1 MKLQIDNFDGH
12 GLRDYTATI
21 DGSRSPQLV
30 RRLNRPAELTF
41 SLVADGPD
49 FVVPASGARV
59 MLGKTNGQ
67 DVFTGYLKQ
76 SPVFEYLGWGQRG
89 PVYRYNLV
97 AQSDESILDRK
108 RLPNRSPF
116 IDRGGGNAL
125 RQLAE
130 DLLPGAFDTSG
141 MQDVD
146 TLLRYPVDPQKT
158 WSQHAAKIALQT
170 GASYRAIGGG
180 LSFVPLGAT
189 EHSILQTDPDFS
201 PDGLSLQAGD
211 GLVNDVTVIGLTEP
225 QDHVKDYFVGDGLS
239 LKFYLS
245 QNPFNPPGRTLLDEE
260 YAGTALNPVLWNAAN
275 PSSAITVGNGKLQIA
290 GGTGVDGQSTI
301 VFAEPIE
308 LGGAL
313 VLQHGDVAFTAASDG
328 VLGGLYPNAISIAG
342 CLAGFRISP
351 SGAESTIQALV
362 SGVVVG
368 TPVSTVAGHHYALT
382 TRFYATEIYR
392 RRQIFHAAGHS
403 AGSGFGGNAVAAD
416 LRVVLEVHATD
427 PANPATLIATSTVL
441 YDGVLSNVSGF
452 CTYGLVNALNLHC
465 TIPFTRLLQPVDAE
479 VRSALPG
486 QGYRTRLV
494 GSQTEGAE
502 CLVLSSSALQ
512 FFPENAP
519 ASNELIQV
527 QYRGFGRSLGR
538 VIDPVSIAALQNGND
553 DGVRGLVR
561 EVKAPAPRTSADCEN
576 AALALLSDA
585 AGPAWSGEYSTWS
598 DFLPGNAADIFPGD
612 AMNVSVASRAAA
624 FQAIVREVD
633 IEIRDIRNEHC
644 FYKVRFADAVAAP
657 LDFEFQTGTV
667 VLPLSLTSMTA
678 AQVGSLF
685 LPDLTAAEITQ
696 ATSTTVSV
704 DAGTAPG
711 SGGGIEVRWTDFGWG
726 QENDRNLAG
735 RFSTQTFT
743 LPRLA
748 AVQNH
753 FLRQYDASTP
763 PRYSRYT
770 TALHLK
776 YPL

>member
-1 MKLQIDNFDGH
+1 MKLQIDNLDGH
-12 GLRDYTATI
+12 GLRDYTPAI

-30 RRLNRPAELTF
+30 RRLNRPAELRF
-41 SLVADGPD
+41 SLVASEPD
-49 FVVPASGARV
+49 FVVPANGARV

-89 PVYRYNLV
+89 PVYRYSLV
-97 AQSDESILDRK
+97 AQSDESALDRK

-116 IDRGGGNAL
+116 VDRGGGNAL

-130 DLLPGAFDTSG
+130 DLLPGTFDTTA

-158 WSQHAAKIALQT
+158 WSQHAAEIALQS
-170 GASYRAIGGG
+170 GGNYRAIGGA
-180 LSFVPLGAT
+180 LSFSPLGAT
-189 EHSILQTDPDFS
+189 THAIAQADPDFS
-201 PDGLSLQAGD
+201 PGGLSLKSSD
-211 GLVNDVTVIGLTEP
+211 GLLNDVTVVGLTEP
-225 QDHVKDYFVGDGLS
+225 QDHVKDYFVGNGLS
-239 LKFYLS
+239 LTFYLS
-245 QNPFNPPGRTLLDEE
+245 QNPFNRPGRTLLDEE
-260 YAGTALNPVLWNAAN
+260 YGGTALNSTRWSAAD
-275 PSSAITVGNGKLQIA
+275 PSSAITVINGKLQIA
-290 GGTGVDGQSTI
+290 GGTGVDGQSTV
-301 VFAEPIE
+301 VFTEQIE

-313 VLQHGDVAFTAASDG
+313 VLQHGDVAFTAASNG
-328 VLGGLYPNAISIAG
+328 VLGGLYPNSISIAG

-351 SGAESTIQALV
+351 SGGQSTIQALV
-362 SGVVVG
+362 SGVVTG
-368 TPVSTVAGHHYALT
+368 TPLSTVAGHHYALT

-392 RRQIFHAAGHS
+392 RRQIFHSAGHP

-441 YDGVLSNVSGF
+441 YDGLLENVSGF
-452 CTYGLVNALNLHC
+452 CTYSLVNALNLNC
-465 TIPFTRLLQPVDAE
+465 VIPFTRMFQPVDAE

-486 QGYRTRLV
+486 QSYRTRLV

-502 CLVLSSSALQ
+502 CLLLSSAALQ

-519 ASNELIQV
+519 AMNELIQV
-527 QYRGFGRSLGR
+527 QYRGLGRSMAR
-538 VIDPVSIAALQNGND
+538 VIDPVSIAAQQNGND

-561 EVKAPAPRTSADCEN
+561 EVKAPSPRTSADCEN
-576 AALALLSDA
+576 AALALINAA
-585 AGPAWSGEYSTWS
+585 AGEAWSGEYATWS
-598 DFLPGNAADIFPGD
+598 DFLPEGAVDIFPGD
-612 AMNVSVASRAAA
+612 AVNVSVASRAAV

-633 IEIRDIRNEHC
+633 IEIRDLKEEHS
-644 FYKVRFADAVAAP
+644 FYKIQFADAVAAP
-657 LDFEFQTGTV
+657 LDFEFQMGTV
-667 VLPLSLTSMTA
+667 VLPLSLISMA
-678 AQVGSLF
+678 VAQVGSLF
-685 LPDLTAAEITQ
+685 LPDLTSAEITL
-696 ATSTTVSV
+696 ATSTSVNV
-704 DAGTAPG
+704 DAGVVPV
-711 SGGGIEVRWTDFGWG
+711 SGGGIEVRWTDLGWG

-735 RFSTQTFT
+735 RFSTQAFT

-748 AVQNH
+748 AVQNY
-753 FLRQYDASTP
+753 FLRQFDNATA